1 MGYTALCYTDTSLKP
16 RITYPIRIGYGYVS
30 DTLWIRILGVS
41 DFLLFSQMLDTP
53 SDTYLAY
60 RYGPATNRVEA
71 VQHEGEQKEM
81 SPARARLL
89 ACSRRPPSRCRFGQ
103 RRRRLEHR
111 RRRIDPAAVD
121 STSAAADWSSGTA
134 GFDLRCR

>member
-1 MGYTALCYTDTSLKP
+1 
-16 RITYPIRIGYGYVS
+16 
-30 DTLWIRILGVS
+30 
-41 DFLLFSQMLDTP
+41 MLDTP
-53 SDTYLAY
+53 SDTYLAC

-121 STSAAADWSSGTA
+121 STSAAADGAPAPRDSTSAAADLRSATA
-134 GFDLRCR
+134 GSTSAAVDSSSAAAESTL

>member
-1 MGYTALCYTDTSLKP
+1 
-16 RITYPIRIGYGYVS
+16 
-30 DTLWIRILGVS
+30 
-41 DFLLFSQMLDTP
+41 MLDTP
-53 SDTYLAY
+53 SDTYMAC

-89 ACSRRPPSRCRFGQ
+89 ACSRRPPSRCRFGH

-111 RRRIDPAAVD
+111 RRRIDPAAPPPLIGAPAPRD
-121 STSAAADWSSGTA
+121 STSAAADLRSATA
-134 GFDLRCR
+134 GSTSAAVDSSSAAAESTL